1 VSESPLK
8 RGLSADA
15 PAALTVGT
23 VLPEWSVDVTTRLVV
38 TTAIATRDFQNVHH
52 DRDAATGAG
61 SKDIFLNI
69 LTSQGLVQRYVNEQL
84 GQDLHVRSMAVRLGA
99 PAYPGDVMVFS
110 GEVVGEAGGV
120 FEVKVVGTVPLGAH
134 VSATVKVER

>member
-1 VSESPLK
+1 MNDVSQPL
-8 RGLSADA
+8 SHPTADLA
-15 PAALTVGT
+15 VGQT
-23 VLPEWSVDVTTRLVV
+23 LPEWSIEVTTRLVV

-84 GQDLHVRSMAVRLGA
+84 GDDLFISSMSVRLGA
-99 PAYPGDVMVFS
+99 PAYPGDTMVFT
-110 GEVVGEAGGV
+110 GEVVAQEQDT
-120 FEVKVVGTVPLGAH
+120 FEVKVVGTVSLGAH
-134 VSATVKVER
+134 VTATLKVSNP

>member
-1 VSESPLK
+1 MSTT
-8 RGLSADA
+8 
-15 PAALTVGT
+15 ALAVGS
-23 VLPEWSVDVTTRLVV
+23 VLPEWSIDVTTRLVV

-84 GQDLHVRSMAVRLGA
+84 GDVFVCSMAVRLGA
-99 PAYPGDVMVFS
+99 PAYPGDVMTFT
-110 GEVVGEAGGV
+110 GEVVGDEDGTY
-120 FEVKVVGTVPLGAH
+120 ELKVVGTVSLGAH
-134 VSATVKVER
+134 VTATVKVNP